1 FRFKNQTMITFASR
15 WEADHG
21 KQLQAW
27 SAIADALGQSATF
40 GLKKTGPAIKTRFDV
55 LMSRF
60 VRGESASLRKSGTAE
75 EYEEG
80 EQLMQDIKTRM
91 DDFKASE
98 TIRKDVCRRKLE
110 GIENSGTL
118 LRKMALGELERSS
131 HEEAGTQKRKKRKAT
146 APSIDMNNLI
156 HAIQAGIDD
165 KRRREELI
173 TEQSAARLE
182 FDREQAANRTEQHH
196 ANQRMM
202 MELISA
208 IAKRIE

>member
-1 FRFKNQTMITFASR
+1 MSTPPICTPDIAELHPDETSGNRKFACHHDIKLLLQITFASP

-21 KQLQAW
+21 KH
-27 SAIADALGQSATF
+27 
-40 GLKKTGPAIKTRFDV
+40 
-55 LMSRF
+55 
-60 VRGESASLRKSGTAE
+60 ASLRKSGTAE
-75 EYEEG
+75 EYEER
-80 EQLMQDIKTRM
+80 EHLLQDIKTRM

-98 TIRKDVCRRKLE
+98 TIRQDVCRGKLE

-118 LRKMALGELERSS
+118 LRKMTLGELERSS
-131 HEEAGTQKRKKRKAT
+131 QEEAGTQKRKKRKAT

-165 KRRREELI
+165 KHRREELI

-182 FDREQAANRTEQHH
+182 FDREQAAIRAEQHH
-196 ANQRMM
+196 ANQLMM
-202 MELISA
+202 MKLISA